1 MKLKKSLITIA
12 GCAAMLGSSF
22 VYAENESWNGKQS
35 NKNTQS
41 LVGMPTGPGPAPGPG
56 QAPGGPMMEKNLEF
70 LQTLELSKAQ
80 KNEIAKL
87 RASNMKGNEKIMQTL
102 KSCSAQLRK
111 LMMNP
116 GASQSEVNKQ
126 IDACAMAKA
135 DLQKSKAKVRHII
148 YTQILSKEQQKVV
161 MDELKAR
168 MANPHPRFGGPKGM
182 MHHGHGAMQKPIP
195 MQAQPAAQPQAEP
208 MADSAGS

>member
-41 LVGMPTGPGPAPGPG
+41 LVGMPTGPGPAPRSG
-56 QAPGGPMMEKNLEF
+56 QESDSPMMEKNLEF

-87 RASNMKGNEKIMQTL
+87 RASNMKGNEKIMKTL
-102 KSCSAQLRK
+102 KQCSSELRK
-111 LMMNP
+111 LMLNP
-116 GASQSEVNKQ
+116 GANQSEVNKQ

-182 MHHGHGAMQKPIP
+182 MHHGSMPQSIP
-195 MQAQPAAQPQAEP
+195 MQAQPTAQSQAEP
-208 MADSAGS
+208 MADGALS